1 MRAILLTSAKD
12 CLDDVTAR
20 AMKRPAL
27 LKLVMFQIVWLSC
40 AFGAARGQSSPGI
53 VAAAIL
59 VAWHIASAPQWR
71 PATITVFAAG
81 TIGFIAESLLVATGL
96 LRYSAACPTE
106 SHAPAWIV
114 ALWFA
119 FGTTLE
125 TTRRLLGS
133 HPLAKSTL
141 LGLSLGPLSYLA
153 GERLG
158 ALAFPEP
165 LWPSY
170 LAAAMVWCVAYPG
183 LLALERTL
191 TQDKRFQPNGRV

>member
-1 MRAILLTSAKD
+1 MN
-12 CLDDVTAR
+12 
-20 AMKRPAL
+20 RPAL
-27 LKLVMFQIVWLSC
+27 LKLVMFQIVWVSC
-40 AFGAARGQSSPGI
+40 AVGAARGQSWPGI
-53 VAAAIL
+53 VTAAVL
-59 VAWHIASAPQWR
+59 VAWHLFSAPKWG
-71 PATITVFAAG
+71 PATVTVLAAG
-81 TIGFIAESLLVATGL
+81 IIGFVAESLLVAAGL
-96 LRYSAACPTE
+96 LRYSAAYPTE
-106 SHAPAWIV
+106 SLAPAWIV
-114 ALWFA
+114 ALWLA

-158 ALAFPEP
+158 ALAFSEP

-191 TQDKRFQPNGRV
+191 TQDDRLQPRQ